1 MAQYRYLFADLRTNN
16 ILAEL
21 PITNVNF
28 TNTLNASG
36 TLSANILLSGAS
48 AAKQNVQAATIPART
63 AIYVDR
69 DGVLVW
75 GGIIWSREYNSSSQQ
90 MSITAQTFDSYFN
103 RRRITQTKVFLNT
116 DQFTIAQYL
125 VTTAQSTVGGNIGV
139 IVPTTT
145 SGRTVSRTY
154 YNYEQKT
161 VLAALQDLSKAGA
174 ANNTLPGFDFSFDVA
189 YNGAG
194 FPTKTFNLRY
204 PRAGTTYSAANAS
217 APVLQFPAG
226 NILEYN
232 YLEDGSLTANYVYI
246 SGGGSNEGKLLNG
259 VSNTSLITA
268 SGWPML
274 EDNYNYGD
282 MVSSAQLTNLGQGH
296 LAAIQSPPVTLTVT
310 VPPYVS
316 PILGSYVIGDD
327 FRIMIT
333 DERFPTGLDQTYR
346 LIALNV
352 TPGEAGPE
360 RATLTF
366 SLPTS

>member
-1 MAQYRYLFADLRTNN
+1 MTQYRYLFADLITNN

-21 PITNVNF
+21 PITGVNF

-36 TLSANILLSGAS
+36 ALSGSILLSGAQ
-48 AAKQNVQAATIPART
+48 AAKQNVAAATIPART
-63 AIYVDR
+63 ALYVDR

-90 MSITAQTFDSYFN
+90 LTISAQTFDSYFN
-103 RRRITQTKVFLNT
+103 RRRINQTKVFFNT

-125 VTTAQSTVGGNIGV
+125 VTQAQSASGGDIGV

-145 SGRTVSRTY
+145 SGKLVTRTY

-161 VLAALQDLSKAGA
+161 VLSAIQDLSKAGA
-174 ANNTLPGFDFSFDVA
+174 ANSSLPGFDFSFDVA

-194 FPTKTFNLRY
+194 VPTKTFNLKY
-204 PRAGTTYSAANAS
+204 PRAGTAYSSSNAS

-226 NILEYN
+226 NILEYS
-232 YLEDGSLTANYVYI
+232 YLEDGSLAANLLWI
-246 SGGGSNEGKLLNG
+246 SGGGSNEGKQLNG
-259 VSNTSLITA
+259 TSDSSKITA
-268 SGWPML
+268 GWPLL

-282 MVSSAQLTNLGQGH
+282 VISPTLLSNLGSGH
-296 LAAIQSPPVTLTVT
+296 LAAVSTPPTTLTVI
-310 VPPYVS
+310 VPPYVN
-316 PILGSYVIGDD
+316 PVLGSYVVGDD

-333 DERFPTGLDQTYR
+333 DDRFPSGLDTTYR
-346 LIALNV
+346 LIAINV

>member
-1 MAQYRYLFADLRTNN
+1 MAEYRYLFADLRTNN
-16 ILAEL
+16 VLAEL
-21 PITNVNF
+21 PITGVNF
-28 TNTLNASG
+28 TKTLNASG
-36 TLSANILLSGAS
+36 TLSGHILLSGAS
-48 AAKQNVQAATIPART
+48 AERQNVSDATIPART
-63 AIYVDR
+63 ALYVDR

-75 GGIIWSREYNSSSQQ
+75 GGIIWSREYNSNSQSL
-90 MSITAQTFDSYFN
+90 SITAQTFDSYFN
-103 RRRITQTKVFLNT
+103 RRRVTQTRVYLNV
-116 DQFTIAQYL
+116 DQFTIAQAL
-125 VTTAQSTVGGNIGV
+125 VTQAQSSAGGNIGV
-139 IVPTTT
+139 IVPNTT
-145 SGRTVSRTY
+145 SGRLVSRTY

-189 YNGAG
+189 YDGSG
-194 FPTKTFNLRY
+194 TPTKQFNLYY
-204 PRAGTTYSAANAS
+204 PRAGTAYSTSN
-217 APVLQFPAG
+217 PYTPTLQLPSG

-232 YLEDGSLTANYVYI
+232 YLEDGSLAANLIWI

-259 VSNTSLITA
+259 TSDSSKITA
-268 SGWPML
+268 GWPLL

-282 MVSSAQLTNLGQGH
+282 MISSAQLANLGQGH
-296 LAAIQSPPVTLTVT
+296 LAAVSTPPVSLTVV
-310 VPPYVS
+310 VPPYVA
-316 PILGSYVIGDD
+316 PVLGSYVIGDD

-333 DERFPTGLDQTYR
+333 DERFPTGLDATYR